1 MKITNSKNKQHLVTP
16 GNVVSLAYSITE
28 VGGDEL
34 DSTTESGP
42 YLYIQGSNMLILGLQ
57 NALEGKQVGDTVITE
72 LSAKAGFG
80 EYQQELVQH
89 MEKALFQVE
98 EIRPGMQFSI
108 ATEDGLRIAVI
119 DSLDGND
126 VIVNLNH
133 PLAGKDII
141 IKSKIIGIRKAT
153 DEEMRREEIVQH

>member
-1 MKITNSKNKQHLVTP
+1 
-16 GNVVSLAYSITE
+16 
-28 VGGDEL
+28 
-34 DSTTESGP
+34 
-42 YLYIQGSNMLILGLQ
+42 MLILGLQ
-57 NALEGKQVGDTVITE
+57 NALEGKQVGDTVTTE
-72 LSAKAGFG
+72 LSAKDSFG
-80 EYQQELVQH
+80 EYQQDLVQH

-133 PLAGKDII
+133 PLAGKDVV
-141 IKSKIIGIRKAT
+141 IKSKIVGIRKAT
-153 DEEMRREEIVQH
+153 DEELRREEVVQS